1 MRVIQPLLFAKWLL
15 PMLRFLGIR
24 FALILMTGHAVAVQ
38 VDQLEVNRSLQ
49 VAEVVEVV
57 DGDAVILD
65 RAINDAL

>member
-15 PMLRFLGIR
+15 PMLRVLGIW
-24 FALILMTGHAVAVQ
+24 FALILMTGHMVTVP
-38 VDQLEVNRSLQ
+38 VDQLEVNQSLQ
-49 VAEVVEVV
+49 VFEVV

>member
-15 PMLRFLGIR
+15 PMLRVLGIW
-24 FALILMTGHAVAVQ
+24 FALILMTGYAVAVP

-49 VAEVVEVV
+49 VVEVV

>member
-24 FALILMTGHAVAVQ
+24 FALILMTGYAVAVP

-49 VAEVVEVV
+49 VVEVV
-57 DGDAVILD
+57 DGDEVILD

>member
-1 MRVIQPLLFAKWLL
+1 
-15 PMLRFLGIR
+15 MLRVLGIG
-24 FALILMTGHAVAVQ
+24 FALILMRGHAVTVP

-49 VAEVVEVV
+49 VVEVV

>member
-15 PMLRFLGIR
+15 PMLRVLGIW

-49 VAEVVEVV
+49 VVEVV

>member
-1 MRVIQPLLFAKWLL
+1 
-15 PMLRFLGIR
+15 MLRFLGIR

-49 VAEVVEVV
+49 VVEVV

>member
-49 VAEVVEVV
+49 VVEVV

>member
-15 PMLRFLGIR
+15 PMLRFLGIG

>member
-15 PMLRFLGIR
+15 PMRRFLGIG
-24 FALILMTGHAVAVQ
+24 FALILMTGHTVAVQ

-49 VAEVVEVV
+49 VVEVVEVV

>member
-1 MRVIQPLLFAKWLL
+1 
-15 PMLRFLGIR
+15 MLRFLGIR

-49 VAEVVEVV
+49 VVEVV
-57 DGDAVILD
+57 DGDEVILD

>member
-15 PMLRFLGIR
+15 PMLRVLGIR
-24 FALILMTGHAVAVQ
+24 FALILMTGHAVAVP

-49 VAEVVEVV
+49 VVEVVEVV

>member
-1 MRVIQPLLFAKWLL
+1 MRVIQPLMFAKWLL

-49 VAEVVEVV
+49 VVEVV

>member
-1 MRVIQPLLFAKWLL
+1 
-15 PMLRFLGIR
+15 MLKFLGIR

-49 VAEVVEVV
+49 VVEVV

>member
-15 PMLRFLGIR
+15 PMLRVLGIW
-24 FALILMTGHAVAVQ
+24 FALILMTGHMVTVP
-38 VDQLEVNRSLQ
+38 VDQLEVNQSLQ
-49 VAEVVEVV
+49 VVEVV

>member
-1 MRVIQPLLFAKWLL
+1 
-15 PMLRFLGIR
+15 
-24 FALILMTGHAVAVQ
+24 MTGHAVAVQ

-49 VAEVVEVV
+49 VVEVVEVV

>member
-15 PMLRFLGIR
+15 PILRVLGIG
-24 FALILMTGHAVAVQ
+24 FALILMTGHAVAVP

-49 VAEVVEVV
+49 VVEVV

>member
-15 PMLRFLGIR
+15 PILRVLGIG
-24 FALILMTGHAVAVQ
+24 FALILMTGHAVAVP

-49 VAEVVEVV
+49 VVEVV
-57 DGDAVILD
+57 DCNAVILD

>member
-15 PMLRFLGIR
+15 PMLRVLGIE
-24 FALILMTGHAVAVQ
+24 FALILMTVHAVAVP

-49 VAEVVEVV
+49 VIEVA

-65 RAINDAL
+65 LAINDAL

>member
-1 MRVIQPLLFAKWLL
+1 MRAIQPLLFAKWLL
-15 PMLRFLGIR
+15 PMLRVLGIR

-49 VAEVVEVV
+49 VVEVV

>member
-15 PMLRFLGIR
+15 PMLKFLGIR

-49 VAEVVEVV
+49 VVEVV
-57 DGDAVILD
+57 DGDAVILH

>member
-15 PMLRFLGIR
+15 PMLRVLGIG

-49 VAEVVEVV
+49 VVEVV

>member
-1 MRVIQPLLFAKWLL
+1 MR
-15 PMLRFLGIR
+15 RFLGIG

-49 VAEVVEVV
+49 VV

>member
-1 MRVIQPLLFAKWLL
+1 
-15 PMLRFLGIR
+15 MLRFLGIG
-24 FALILMTGHAVAVQ
+24 FALILMTGYAVAVP

-49 VAEVVEVV
+49 VVEVV

>member
-15 PMLRFLGIR
+15 PMLRVLGIG
-24 FALILMTGHAVAVQ
+24 FALILMTGYAVAVP

-49 VAEVVEVV
+49 VVEVV

-65 RAINDAL
+65 RAVNDAL

>member
-1 MRVIQPLLFAKWLL
+1 
-15 PMLRFLGIR
+15 MLKFLGIR

-49 VAEVVEVV
+49 VVEVV
-57 DGDAVILD
+57 DGDEVILD

>member
-1 MRVIQPLLFAKWLL
+1 
-15 PMLRFLGIR
+15 MLRVLGIG
-24 FALILMTGHAVAVQ
+24 FALILMTGHAVAVP

-49 VAEVVEVV
+49 VVEVV

>member
-15 PMLRFLGIR
+15 PMLRVLGIE
-24 FALILMTGHAVAVQ
+24 FTLILMTEHAVAVP

-49 VAEVVEVV
+49 VIEVA

-65 RAINDAL
+65 LAINDAL

>member
-15 PMLRFLGIR
+15 PMLKFLGIR

-49 VAEVVEVV
+49 VVEVV

>member
-1 MRVIQPLLFAKWLL
+1 
-15 PMLRFLGIR
+15 MLRFLGIR

>member
-1 MRVIQPLLFAKWLL
+1 
-15 PMLRFLGIR
+15 MLRFLGIR

-49 VAEVVEVV
+49 VVEVV
-57 DGDAVILD
+57 DRDAVILD

>member
-1 MRVIQPLLFAKWLL
+1 
-15 PMLRFLGIR
+15 MLRFLGIR

-49 VAEVVEVV
+49 VVEVV
-57 DGDAVILD
+57 DGDVVILN

>member
-15 PMLRFLGIR
+15 PLLRFLGIR

-49 VAEVVEVV
+49 VVEVV

>member
-15 PMLRFLGIR
+15 PMRRFLGIG

-49 VAEVVEVV
+49 VVEVV

>member
-1 MRVIQPLLFAKWLL
+1 
-15 PMLRFLGIR
+15 
-24 FALILMTGHAVAVQ
+24 MTGHAVAVQ

-49 VAEVVEVV
+49 VVEVV